1 MEPWGKPCNTSTKSL
16 KEEPT
21 LVFLDLSE
29 DNYE

>member
-1 MEPWGKPCNTSTKSL
+1 MEPWGKPCNKSTKSL